1 MFDGADAE
9 DFLAPPDKVAI
20 YADQLAR
27 LLATPPPHAWLV
39 THKPVWAMAQA
50 ELSGMTTNLTEQA
63 AIAGRVPATLD
74 LVLAGHLHDFISYE
88 FGPERPAQLIV
99 GTGGDTL
106 LALGPDPIVGAEID
120 GMPVRKGYASER
132 FGYFIMERN
141 GGGWDGT
148 FYAVDDT
155 VI

>member
-106 LALGPDPIVGAEID
+106 LAPGRDPIVGAEIH
-120 GMPVRKGYASER
+120 GMTVRQGYPTAR
-132 FGYFIMERN
+132 FGYLIIDRDAAR
-141 GGGWDGT
+141 WAGT
-148 FYAVDDT
+148 LY
-155 VI
+155 